1 MVDPSP
7 WPIITAFSLFN
18 TLTGLILFFHFKNIG
33 IFLIIYNFIILVLSV
48 ESWFTDII
56 REATFEGKHTR
67 PVQKGLRLGMILF
80 IASEVMFFFSFF

>member
-33 IFLIIYNFIILVLSV
+33 IFLVIYNFIILVLSV
-48 ESWFTDII
+48 ES
-56 REATFEGKHTR
+56 
-67 PVQKGLRLGMILF
+67 
-80 IASEVMFFFSFF
+80 